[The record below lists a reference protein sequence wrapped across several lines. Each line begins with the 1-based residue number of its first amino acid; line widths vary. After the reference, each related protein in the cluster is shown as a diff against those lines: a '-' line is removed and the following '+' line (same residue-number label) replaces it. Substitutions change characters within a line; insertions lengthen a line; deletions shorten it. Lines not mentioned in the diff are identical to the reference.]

1 MYRLLS
7 LVVLFFL
14 SSTSVGQGL
23 SVKVRIFDHGPQ
35 QADSALNRELATALQ
50 GALELR
56 GMKSEKEGIQLYSS
70 AKSFEA
76 ASEEFLAVTMIEGIG
91 LQDEAIEKGVEYQI
105 WYAGKPVP
113 DNPEESKFARE
124 YMTRFALEQLIN
136 IYDIK
141 ILVFPKSQ
149 MEPEINQYMDDLIY
163 RHSCEANDVC
173 DDE

>member
-56 GMKSEKEGIQLYSS
+56 GMKSEKEGVQLYSRYYS
-70 AKSFEA
+70 RTA
-76 ASEEFLAVTMIEGIG
+76 
-91 LQDEAIEKGVEYQI
+91 
-105 WYAGKPVP
+105 
-113 DNPEESKFARE
+113 
-124 YMTRFALEQLIN
+124 QL
-136 IYDIK
+136 
-141 ILVFPKSQ
+141 
-149 MEPEINQYMDDLIY
+149 LICRLY
-163 RHSCEANDVC
+163 CLL
-173 DDE
+173 